1 MYFPQTTDLCYARD
15 MLDKASMGHALQEQ
29 FSWNTFEGVLLADRK
44 AYDQACGKYDEWEE
58 KQHQLKLEAAAAE
71 QYQGRSMSSPG
82 LALMSAEATSDA
94 SQIARSQS
102 SPQPSTG
109 SPTLAPSLLT
119 IMPGD
124 ASPPRASGKRMQ
136 DTATAA
142 SYFGETASSI
152 SALSYH
158 VPPTEML
165 SRTMRVFIAW
175 KAS

>member
-1 MYFPQTTDLCYARD
+1 MTDLYCARD
-15 MLDKASMGHALQEQ
+15 MLDKASVGHALQQQ
-29 FSWNTFEGVLLADRK
+29 FSWHTFEGVLLADRK
-44 AYDQACGKYDEWEE
+44 AYDQACEKYDEWEE
-58 KQHQLKLEAAAAE
+58 KQHQLKLEAAAAAE
-71 QYQGRSMSSPG
+71 YQARSMSSPG
-82 LALMSAEATSDA
+82 LALMSADVAAGDA

-124 ASPPRASGKRMQ
+124 ASPPRASGKRVP

-142 SYFGETASSI
+142 SYFGEAASSI
-152 SALSYH
+152 SASSYH